1 MRGMTT
7 VPWPTAGR
15 AWYVA
20 GLLCLI
26 AALSYLDRYIIALLA
41 DPIIK
46 DMGIDATAI
55 GLLIGLGFGLLYAL
69 SGMPVAYLIDRGTR
83 VRIVGIGVIMWSL
96 STIASGFAPNFET
109 LLMTRAG
116 VAIGEAV
123 LVPATVSIVAD
134 LFPPERRALPIG
146 LFMAV
151 STLMAAG
158 AFLIGAYAFELATLL
173 SSGFGLSPW
182 RMTLVIVGVPGLL
195 LGPLWLLTVAEPDRV
210 EAQGQADQTTIAVA
224 FAYLRR
230 NWRFYLPFY
239 LSFGVSALASYS
251 FIAWTATMLT
261 RSYGQTIA
269 DAGQIF
275 GVVGVIAGAV
285 AALFWPALSARA
297 MRRGRPAFSVL
308 ALAIGLGIGNA
319 AVAAFLLAS
328 DLDGAIAIIAIA
340 TFGYGAAGGLA
351 VLILQHI
358 APPRMRAKIT
368 SLYVLVGNLV
378 GLTCGPGLSA
388 WMSDS
393 VFQGTD
399 ALRQSLSV
407 LALIMLPLTVGLILL
422 AMTAHGRVV
431 EEADR

>member
-1 MRGMTT
+1 MTAWG
-7 VPWPTAGR
+7 WPSPTR

-69 SGMPVAYLIDRGTR
+69 SGVPVAYLIDRGTR
-83 VRIVGIGVIMWSL
+83 VRIVGIGVIVWSL
-96 STIASGFAPNFET
+96 STVASGFAPNFEI

-123 LVPATVSIVAD
+123 LVPATVSLVAD
-134 LFPPERRALPIG
+134 LFPPEKRALPIG

-151 STLMAAG
+151 STLMASG
-158 AFLIGAYAFELATLL
+158 AFLIGAYAFELAVIL
-173 SSGFGLSPW
+173 SPDLGLSPW
-182 RMTLVIVGVPGLL
+182 RLTLVIVGVPGLV

-210 EAQGQADQTTIAVA
+210 EEPGQADQTSLAA
-224 FAYLRR
+224 ALAYLRR
-230 NWRFYLPFY
+230 HWRFYLPFY

-261 RSYGQTIA
+261 RSYGQSVA
-269 DAGQIF
+269 AAGAIF
-275 GVVGVIAGAV
+275 GLVGVIA
-285 AALFWPALSARA
+285 AAIAAFFWPAISAWVLKRDRA
-297 MRRGRPAFSVL
+297 ELAVL
-308 ALAIGLGIGNA
+308 ALAVGLGIGHA
-319 AVAAFLLAS
+319 AVAAFPLAR
-328 DLDGAIAIIAIA
+328 DIDGAIAIIAVA

-351 VLILQHI
+351 VLIIQHI

-368 SLYVLVGNLV
+368 ALYVLVGNLV
-378 GLTCGPGLSA
+378 GLTCGPALSA
-388 WMSDS
+388 WMSDT
-393 VFQGTD
+393 VFTGND
-399 ALRQSLSV
+399 ALRHSLSM
-407 LALIMLPLTVGLILL
+407 LALVMLPLTVGLVLF
-422 AMTAHGRVV
+422 AMTAHRRVAADEGR
-431 EEADR
+431 